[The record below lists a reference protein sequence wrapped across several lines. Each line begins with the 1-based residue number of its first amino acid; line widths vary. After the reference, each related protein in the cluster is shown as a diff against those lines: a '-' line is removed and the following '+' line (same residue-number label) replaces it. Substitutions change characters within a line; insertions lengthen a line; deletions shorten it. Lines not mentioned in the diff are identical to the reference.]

1 MDDAQILPALRP
13 VDIIPIQDGN
23 GPVQFVLR
31 DAGGF
36 STAQLAVSLPGYFI
50 LAHLDNTHSLRDVC
64 EKFERQFGG
73 RVDAEQVVHLVETL
87 DEALFLHSPRFQQAY
102 DAAEAEY
109 LAAPFRDN
117 RGRWPSAEEL
127 RAEIAAWMPTGAS
140 RHTREVAG
148 LIAPHLDYARGA
160 PCYRAAYA
168 ALLAAGPA
176 DRYVILGTNHFGRAD
191 RIVATDKPFRTP
203 LGDVPTDAEFIA
215 ELDANLSTSLCDGQF
230 DHLREHSVELQVH
243 ALQAAQPD
251 HPFAIVPVLCPDPT
265 FNADGAA
272 EQRRAALAAFGDALA
287 DQIRK
292 AGGRTIVIASADLSH
307 VGQRFGDTSPTT
319 PEYLSE
325 IASSDQGFLAL
336 LAERREGDFVSQITA
351 IDNATRIC
359 SVGCIYALLRAL
371 PDRNCEILEYHQAVD
386 LAAETSVTCA
396 AAAIY

>member
-1 MDDAQILPALRP
+1 MDDAEILPALRP
-13 VDIIPIQDGN
+13 IDVVPIQDGN
-23 GPVQFVLR
+23 GPVQFLLR

-50 LAHLDNTHSLRDVC
+50 LAHLDNTHSLRDLC
-64 EKFERQFGG
+64 DKFEQQFGE
-73 RVDAEQVVHLVETL
+73 RIDAEQIVRLVETL
-87 DEALFLHSPRFQQAY
+87 DDALFLHSPRFRQAY

-117 RGRWPSAEEL
+117 RARWPSAAEL
-127 RAEIAAWMPTGAS
+127 RAEIGNWMPPRES
-140 RHTREVAG
+140 RATREIAG

-168 ALLAAGPA
+168 ALLSTAPA
-176 DRYVILGTNHFGRAD
+176 DRFVILGTNHFGRAD

-203 LGDVPTDAEFIA
+203 LGDVPTDAAFIHG
-215 ELDANLSTSLCDGQF
+215 LDAALGTSLCDGQY

-251 HPFAIVPVLCPDPT
+251 YPFVIVPVLCPDPT
-265 FNADGAA
+265 FGGDGASD
-272 EQRRAALAAFGDALA
+272 QRRAALAAFGDALA
-287 DQIRK
+287 GQLRQ

-307 VGQRFGDTSPTT
+307 VGRRFGDAEPTT
-319 PEYLSE
+319 AEYLAE
-325 IASSDQGFLAL
+325 VASSDRGFLAL
-336 LAERREGDFVSQITA
+336 LADRREGDFVTQITA

-371 PDRNCEILEYHQAVD
+371 PDRPCEILEYHQAVD
-386 LAAETSVTCA
+386 LPAETSVSCA
-396 AAAIY
+396 AAVVY